1 MTTRLIRAIK
11 TGQSRLGWDDATY
24 RSVLV
29 RLTGKDS
36 AKKCSIREL
45 EDVIEYMH
53 SQGFPRQAPK
63 GKGRR
68 PNVAEQRKAIVA
80 KIEALLAEDGL
91 SWAYAEGI
99 ALQMWNESLLE
110 WLNNKDDPFDNKKIN
125 AVMFA
130 MVKRARKKKKKKQK
144 QEKQK

>member
-1 MTTRLIRAIK
+1 MKSITTSLIRVIK
-11 TGQSRLGWDDATY
+11 TGQSVLGWDDATY
-24 RSVLV
+24 KGVLL

-36 AKKCSIREL
+36 STKCSIREL
-45 EDVIEYMH
+45 EDVKEYMH

-125 AVMFA
+125 AVMIA
-130 MVKRARKKKKKKQK
+130 LEVRSRAKKRR
-144 QEKQK
+144 EKQK

>member
-1 MTTRLIRAIK
+1 MKPVTTSLIRAIK
-11 TGQSRLGWDDATY
+11 TGQSRLGWDNATY
-24 RSVLV
+24 KSVLL

-36 AKKCSIREL
+36 STKCSIQEL
-45 EDVIEYMH
+45 KDVIEYMH

-110 WLNNKDDPFDNKKIN
+110 WLNNKDDPRDNKKIN
-125 AVMFA
+125 AVMVA
-130 MVKRARKKKKKKQK
+130 MVKRARKKKKQDKQK
-144 QEKQK
+144 

>member
-1 MTTRLIRAIK
+1 MKPVTTSLIRAIK
-11 TGQSRLGWDDATY
+11 TGQSRLGWDNATY
-24 RSVLV
+24 KSVLL

-36 AKKCSIREL
+36 STKCSIREL
-45 EDVIEYMH
+45 KDVIEYMH

-110 WLNNKDDPFDNKKIN
+110 WLNNKDDPRDNKKIN
-125 AVMFA
+125 AVMVA
-130 MVKRARKKKKKKQK
+130 MVKRARKKKKQDKQK
-144 QEKQK
+144 

>member
-1 MTTRLIRAIK
+1 MTPVTTSLIRAIK
-11 TGQSRLGWDDATY
+11 TGQARLGWDNATY
-24 RSVLV
+24 KSVLL

-36 AKKCSIREL
+36 STKCSIREL
-45 EDVIEYMH
+45 KDVIEYMH

-110 WLNNKDDPFDNKKIN
+110 WLNNKDDPLDNKKIH
-125 AVMFA
+125 AVMVA
-130 MVKRARKKKKKKQK
+130 MVKRARKKKKQDKQK
-144 QEKQK
+144 